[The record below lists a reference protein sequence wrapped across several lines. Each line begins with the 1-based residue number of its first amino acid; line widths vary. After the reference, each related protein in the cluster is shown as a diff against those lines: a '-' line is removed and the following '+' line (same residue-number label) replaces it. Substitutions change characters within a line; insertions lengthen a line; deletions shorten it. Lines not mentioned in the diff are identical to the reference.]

1 LAEWM
6 IAVVLS
12 QIAQVAILQCVCQ
25 GIFSDIRILT
35 NNGQAYN
42 TAP

>member
-1 LAEWM
+1 M
-6 IAVVLS
+6 PKTPTKGTYD
-12 QIAQVAILQCVCQ
+12 
-25 GIFSDIRILT
+25 GIRPSRSLRFGSSDIRILT

>member
-1 LAEWM
+1 VISQQALRGKAD
-6 IAVVLS
+6 ADLS
-12 QIAQVAILQCVCQ
+12 TRPAASDA
-25 GIFSDIRILT
+25 SDIRILT